1 MWCSPPSPNLV
12 GEGSKAWRS
21 HRVFTLQRGWPP
33 EPRASLRGG
42 ASESHLGPVWATLGP
57 LLLSPCSETPAGRPP
72 PAPRPRGLADST
84 FVWTM
89 PGLWS
94 LRCSRVAAMS
104 ISLAP
109 ATTHTGEL
117 RPGARARC
125 PHPHRLPSG
134 RGPVT
139 LAAHG
144 PGGQPPRPHSSGK
157 TRRAGF
163 CGFTRGR
170 GLGLGCRTPAWSSP
184 ESSLSETA

>member
-1 MWCSPPSPNLV
+1 MSLRCNAGGHRNRGPAS
-12 GEGSKAWRS
+12 GEG
-21 HRVFTLQRGWPP
+21 P
-33 EPRASLRGG
+33 
-42 ASESHLGPVWATLGP
+42 
-57 LLLSPCSETPAGRPP
+57 LSPTWDLCGRRSVPFSSLLAQKHLQEDPP